1 MFEWF
6 VLGFFIGVVAPVA
19 GVGDAVLST
28 PLALAFTGLDVNAVR
43 AAGLL
48 LAMTDSAVAGRRYLK
63 AGATELGL
71 VVFVAAFMSIGVLA
85 GAVLGL
91 YAAEVGKVGV
101 AALRVALGVLL
112 FAALYLTTFVKPRDG
127 TTKSLQRPALTAAS
141 LFGVGLLSG
150 GFGLGAGW
158 ALVPVLNLVASLPL
172 RVAVATSASTFV
184 LADAAGFLAYSHAL
198 VPAVAAPLALGAA
211 VGAHLGSWLGLRLR
225 VRVLR
230 WVVAGVLAVAGVQLV
245 LRGLA
250 ELYG

>member
-1 MFEWF
+1 M
-6 VLGFFIGVVAPVA
+6 
-19 GVGDAVLST
+19 
-28 PLALAFTGLDVNAVR
+28 
-43 AAGLL
+43 
-48 LAMTDSAVAGRRYLK
+48 
-63 AGATELGL
+63 
-71 VVFVAAFMSIGVLA
+71 GVLA

-91 YAAEVGKVGV
+91 YVAKVGKVGV

-112 FAALYLTTFVKPRDG
+112 FAALYLMVFVKPRDG
-127 TTKSLQRPALTAAS
+127 ATKSLQRPALTAAS

-184 LADAAGFLAYSHAL
+184 LADAAGFLAYSRAL
-198 VPAVAAPLALGAA
+198 VPTVAAPLALGAA

-230 WVVAGVLAVAGVQLV
+230 WVVTGVQLV

>member
-1 MFEWF
+1 M
-6 VLGFFIGVVAPVA
+6 
-19 GVGDAVLST
+19 
-28 PLALAFTGLDVNAVR
+28 
-43 AAGLL
+43 
-48 LAMTDSAVAGRRYLK
+48 
-63 AGATELGL
+63 
-71 VVFVAAFMSIGVLA
+71 GVLA

-91 YAAEVGKVGV
+91 YVAKVGKVGV

-112 FAALYLTTFVKPRDG
+112 FAALYLMTFVKPRDG
-127 TTKSLQRPALTAAS
+127 ATKSLQRPALTAAF

-184 LADAAGFLAYSHAL
+184 LADAAGFLACSHAL
-198 VPAVAAPLALGAA
+198 VPAVAAPLALE
-211 VGAHLGSWLGLRLR
+211 AHLGSWLGLRLR